1 VITGV
6 ATMTMIAVRFTLR
19 SMLPS
24 RCQLSIKGPKI
35 RCSRNQLFSLSE
47 DRANA
52 KAATNRNGVVGNRG
66 STTPTAPI
74 ATAAKPANSQTNRVF
89 ALTLAVHHTRTG
101 RGKSGSTV
109 FRRVGV
115 SLPRDQ
121 TYVPSGQSVACET
134 SGIDDVRR
142 RNSRTVASSYPNL
155 PLPNGCSWPLAAV
168 QIS

>member
-1 VITGV
+1 
-6 ATMTMIAVRFTLR
+6 
-19 SMLPS
+19 
-24 RCQLSIKGPKI
+24 
-35 RCSRNQLFSLSE
+35 
-47 DRANA
+47 
-52 KAATNRNGVVGNRG
+52 
-66 STTPTAPI
+66 
-74 ATAAKPANSQTNRVF
+74 
-89 ALTLAVHHTRTG
+89 LAVHHTRTG

-121 TYVPSGQSVACET
+121 TYVRSGQSVACET

-168 QIS
+168 QISQYVLL